1 MCWEG
6 CGGTGGGGVDGREK
20 SWMFGC
26 VVRAE
31 AQQQALRTPNT
42 RTSTHK
48 EMTHKPHPS
57 RPVLATFTHTHAH
70 TYRVCTHLSVIV
82 EVPQVQAAHAIH
94 SSKHGRVHGRPHD
107 IIHII
112 GVVFK
117 RVQRLVVLKERRE
130 KKRISVRVCMSDMV

>member
-1 MCWEG
+1 MLAGWLGGSWDKEMSKSDLKQGLWETPTGESGIVCVCWEG

-57 RPVLATFTHTHAH
+57 RPVLATFTHTHTEYAH
-70 TYRVCTHLSVIV
+70 TSVSLLRFHRSRRPMPSTAANMAGCTGDHMTSYT
-82 EVPQVQAAHAIH
+82 
-94 SSKHGRVHGRPHD
+94 
-107 IIHII
+107 
-112 GVVFK
+112 
-117 RVQRLVVLKERRE
+117 
-130 KKRISVRVCMSDMV
+130 